1 MLMQRVGILLLFS
14 IVLYVSCVSSPPG
27 RNPKETPIGLKDPPP
42 TSSGRPGGLSEEIRQ
57 LVERGNPTSLL
68 RALDIIRSRDLG
80 ESEFGRAMNGVIV
93 TILKRV
99 YPDIGGDFPPV
110 DPPLTSSYTK
120 ILRDIER
127 NAYVPAAAT
136 STDFVE
142 LVVPFLAYL
151 PETRLERL
159 AVAEP
164 DLMRATQLF
173 PSSALVPLFWGIIE
187 ERRSNTSEAM
197 RRYRQAYDLAS
208 DCYPAAVNLAKLL
221 AKDGAYQEALLLLQ
235 ENLTRYPDSR
245 TIKRQ
250 MALVYY
256 HARNWSRAEMAVAEL
271 LQRDTKDTELLLI
284 RAHALVEQGKY
295 SQAAVAL
302 DAYATFD
309 TTNPLY
315 LYLRARVQM
324 EGYQNRD
331 AALTYLRSLIKAYPD
346 NVEGLSY
353 FVRLLLGSS
362 RQEEKNEGQGLLS
375 QLMATGSLSP
385 PILELVVQNA
395 ISREAWSE
403 ALTYGEMLLKE
414 RGAPSDKMLLYQV
427 YKGLRDYPKALSLA
441 QELFQAFPEN
451 DDSILMY
458 VDALILSG
466 KRDVAQTLIEQRLI
480 QVSSGTKKSQYFYM
494 RSLLRTDEEQV
505 LNDLRSSL
513 FEDPRNI
520 NALISMLEIYDRRKD
535 ERRALY
541 YYKQAV
547 ALHPDHPRLQK
558 YKKQYGSL

>member
-1 MLMQRVGILLLFS
+1 MQRVGLLLLFS
-14 IVLYVSCVSSPPG
+14 VLFYVSCVSSPHE
-27 RNPKETPIGLKDPPP
+27 RTSKETPIGIKDPPNA
-42 TSSGRPGGLSEEIRQ
+42 SAGRSGGLSEEIRQ

-68 RALDIIRSRDLG
+68 RALDIIRSRELG

-99 YPDIGGDFPPV
+99 YPDIGGDFPPI
-110 DPPLTSSYTK
+110 DPPLTSGYTK

-136 STDFVE
+136 STDFIE

-151 PETRLERL
+151 QETRLERL

-164 DLMRATQLF
+164 DLMRASQLF
-173 PSSALVPLFWGIIE
+173 PSSVLVPLFWGIID
-187 ERRSNTSEAM
+187 ERRNNTSEAM
-197 RRYRQAYDLAS
+197 RKYRQAYELAS

-221 AKDGAYQEALLLLQ
+221 AKEGAYQEALVLLQ
-235 ENLTRYPDSR
+235 ESLTRYPDSR

-256 HARNWSRAEMAVAEL
+256 QSRNWSRAEMAVAEL

-284 RAHALVEQGKY
+284 RSHVLVEQGKY
-295 SQAAVAL
+295 SQAAAAL

-309 TTNPLY
+309 ATNPLY
-315 LYLRARVQM
+315 LYLRARLQM

-331 AALTYLRSLIKAYPD
+331 AALTYLRSLVKAYPD

-362 RQEEKNEGQGLLS
+362 RQEEKNEGQALLS
-375 QLMATGSLSP
+375 QLMSMGSLSP

-395 ISREAWSE
+395 ISRETWSE

-414 RGAPSDKMLLYQV
+414 RGSSSDKMLLYQV
-427 YKGLRDYPKALSLA
+427 YKGLGDHPRALAIA
-441 QELFQAFPEN
+441 QDLFQASPES
-451 DDSILMY
+451 DDTILLY
-458 VDALILSG
+458 VEALILSG
-466 KRDVAQTLIEQRLI
+466 KRDLAQTLIDQRLT
-480 QVSSGTKKSQYFYM
+480 QVPAGARRSQYFYM
-494 RSLLRTDEEQV
+494 RSLLRTDEEQA

-547 ALHPDHPRLQK
+547 ALNPDHPRLQK

>member
-1 MLMQRVGILLLFS
+1 MQRVGFLLLFS
-14 IVLYVSCVSSPPG
+14 VLFYVSCVSSPHE
-27 RNPKETPIGLKDPPP
+27 RTPKETPIGIKDPPN
-42 TSSGRPGGLSEEIRQ
+42 TTAGRSGGLSEEIRQ

-99 YPDIGGDFPPV
+99 YPDIGGDFPPI
-110 DPPLTSSYTK
+110 DPPLTSGYTK

-136 STDFVE
+136 STDFIE

-151 PETRLERL
+151 QETRLERL

-164 DLMRATQLF
+164 DLMRASQLF

-187 ERRSNTSEAM
+187 ERRNNTSEAM
-197 RRYRQAYDLAS
+197 RKYRQAYELAS
-208 DCYPAAVNLAKLL
+208 DCYPAAVSLAKLL
-221 AKDGAYQEALLLLQ
+221 AKEGGYQEALVLLQ
-235 ENLTRYPDSR
+235 ESLTRYPDSR

-256 HARNWSRAEMAVAEL
+256 QSRNWSRAEMAVAEL

-284 RAHALVEQGKY
+284 RSHALVEQGKY
-295 SQAAVAL
+295 SQAAAAL

-315 LYLRARVQM
+315 LYLRARLQM

-331 AALTYLRSLIKAYPD
+331 AALTYLRSLVKAYPD

-362 RQEEKNEGQGLLS
+362 RQEERNEGQALLS
-375 QLMATGSLSP
+375 QLMSMGSLSP

-403 ALTYGEMLLKE
+403 ALTYGEMLLKA
-414 RGAPSDKMLLYQV
+414 RGSPSDRMLLYQV
-427 YKGLRDYPKALSLA
+427 YKGLRDYPRALSIA
-441 QELFQAFPEN
+441 QDLFQAFPES
-451 DDSILMY
+451 DDTILLY

-466 KRDVAQTLIEQRLI
+466 KRDLAQTLIDQRLI
-480 QVSSGTKKSQYFYM
+480 QVPAGARRSQYFYM
-494 RSLLRTDEEQV
+494 RSLLRADEEQA

-547 ALHPDHPRLQK
+547 ALNPDHPRLQK